1 MQHIQDNSVN
11 STTYDKAMRTFQ
23 HSNLSDRIDRSNG
36 CQIRHTLKKRNAI
49 SCHTDQT
56 IYHAAIYL
64 TKSPNQKN
72 FKTSIPVKHNTVT

>member
-36 CQIRHTLKKRNAI
+36 CQIRHTLKKKEMLFLVI
-49 SCHTDQT
+49 QT
-56 IYHAAIYL
+56 KLYIMQRSTLQKAL
-64 TKSPNQKN
+64 TK
-72 FKTSIPVKHNTVT
+72 KTSKPVKHNTVT